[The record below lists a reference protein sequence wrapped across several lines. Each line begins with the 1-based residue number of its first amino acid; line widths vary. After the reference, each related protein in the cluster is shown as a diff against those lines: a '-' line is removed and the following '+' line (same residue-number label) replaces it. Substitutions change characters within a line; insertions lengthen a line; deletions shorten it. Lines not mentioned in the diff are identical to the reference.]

1 MNDGL
6 PGADT
11 GRSASVRHRFVEAH
25 GIRFHIAEAGEGPLV
40 VLLHGFPEFWYSWRH
55 QLPALADA
63 GYHAVAPDMRGYN
76 LTDKPRGGY
85 NIESLV
91 DDVAALVASLGE
103 ERAHVVGHD
112 WGGIVAWQVAWRRPD
127 IARSLVTMNAPHPT
141 AFAEFA
147 RRNPRQLLLSSYMLF
162 FQIPALPEW
171 VLTRRDASAIASAFR
186 RSAKHPEVFSA
197 EDLEAY
203 REAFLRPGAARS
215 TINYY
220 RQALRQGLTALPD
233 SAITAPTLVLWGE
246 DDPVLQ
252 FGMNERL
259 GDFVNDLTM
268 RRISDCGHWT
278 QQEQAGVITSE
289 LIGWLQAHKG

>member
-1 MNDGL
+1 MDGGASGVD
-6 PGADT
+6 PG
-11 GRSASVRHRFVEAH
+11 VRHRFVEAR

-40 VLLHGFPEFWYSWRH
+40 VLLHGFPECWYSWRH
-55 QLPALADA
+55 QLPALAEA

-91 DDVAALVASLGE
+91 DDVAALIAALGE

-112 WGGIVAWQVAWRRPD
+112 WGGIVAWQVAWRRPEVV
-127 IARSLVTMNAPHPT
+127 RSLVTMNAPHPT
-141 AFAEFA
+141 AFAAFA

-162 FQIPALPEW
+162 FQIPGLPEW
-171 VLTRRDASAIASAFR
+171 ALTRRDAGAIASAFR
-186 RSAKHPEVFSA
+186 RSAKRPEVFSA
-197 EDLEAY
+197 GDLEAY

-220 RQALRQGLTALPD
+220 RQALRQGRKALPD
-233 SAITAPTLVLWGE
+233 SPVTVPTLVLWGE

-259 GDFVNDLTM
+259 GDFVNDLTI

-278 QQEQAGVITSE
+278 QQEQASVITSE
-289 LIGWLQAHKG
+289 LIGWLQGHQG